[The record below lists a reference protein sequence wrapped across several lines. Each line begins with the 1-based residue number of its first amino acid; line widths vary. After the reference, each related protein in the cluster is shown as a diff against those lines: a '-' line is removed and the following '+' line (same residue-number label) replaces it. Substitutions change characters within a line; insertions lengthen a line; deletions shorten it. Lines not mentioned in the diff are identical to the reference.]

1 MIVLTAMDENFIKDL
16 MDEVR
21 KVQDMCDAALRDG
34 DYIKAALFG
43 DRARGMLHCIQRFKD
58 YLDD

>member
-1 MIVLTAMDENFIKDL
+1 MIIMTTMDENFIKDL

-34 DYIKAALFG
+34 DYIKAARFG
-43 DRARGMLHCIQRFKD
+43 DMASGMIHFIQRFED
-58 YLDD
+58 YLDG

>member
-1 MIVLTAMDENFIKDL
+1 MTTMDENFIKDL

-34 DYIKAALFG
+34 DYIKAARFG
-43 DRARGMLHCIQRFKD
+43 DMASGMLHFIQRFED
-58 YLDD
+58 YLSD

>member
-1 MIVLTAMDENFIKDL
+1 MDENFIKDL

-43 DRARGMLHCIQRFKD
+43 DRARGMLWVIKRVED
-58 YLDD
+58 YLSD

>member
-1 MIVLTAMDENFIKDL
+1 MDENFIKDL

-21 KVQDMCDAALRDG
+21 EVQDMHDAALRDG
-34 DYIKAALFG
+34 DYIKAVLFD
-43 DRARGMLHCIQRFKD
+43 DRARGMLYCIQRFKD

>member
-1 MIVLTAMDENFIKDL
+1 MTTMDENFIKDL

-34 DYIKAALFG
+34 DYIKAARFG
-43 DRARGMLHCIQRFKD
+43 DMDMELNEDEDA
-58 YLDD
+58 DDSNEEVED

>member
-1 MIVLTAMDENFIKDL
+1 MTTMDENFIKDL

-34 DYIKAALFG
+34 DYIKAARFG
-43 DRARGMLHCIQRFKD
+43 DMASAMLHFIQRFKD
-58 YLDD
+58 YLDV

>member
-1 MIVLTAMDENFIKDL
+1 MDENFIKDL
-16 MDEVR
+16 MDEAR

-43 DRARGMLHCIQRFKD
+43 DRVRGMLYCIQRFKD
-58 YLDD
+58 YLSD

>member
-1 MIVLTAMDENFIKDL
+1 MDENFIKDL
-16 MDEVR
+16 MNEVR

-34 DYIKAALFG
+34 DYIKAARFG
-43 DRARGMLHCIQRFKD
+43 DRASGMLHFIQRFED

>member
-1 MIVLTAMDENFIKDL
+1 MIILTAMDENFIKDL

-21 KVQDMCDAALRDG
+21 NVQDMCDAALRDG
-34 DYIKAALFG
+34 DYIKAARFS
-43 DRARGMLHCIQRFKD
+43 DRASGMLHFIQRFED